1 MLKIS
6 GPCKFRKKE
15 DYKSVL
21 AEQNCVSFLKP
32 QSGQSASV
40 FEMKTLTL
48 FTMGFFG
55 AAHGRGGGP
64 PPKRPPLPKICHRYS
79 TMMKLGTVI
88 PFLKKIQ
95 KTYKSRDTA
104 LAFY

>member
-48 FTMGFFG
+48 FTMGFSGLLTEEGGEGG
-55 AAHGRGGGP
+55 A
-64 PPKRPPLPKICHRYS
+64 KRPPLPKICHRYS